1 MNGTAH
7 HANCLFFFL
16 FSGLFVLAAVA
27 CTGNGGAA
35 NSGGAV
41 YTPGGG
47 SPSADSG
54 SGEGAASGDTFT
66 AQDLLDLSN
75 SGSIPRI
82 VDLLTD
88 RDEASSETT
97 TLDLTAASLSLPAGC
112 TIVITLTIDG
122 KAHSYT
128 AREENGSFH
137 FEFPFVASD
146 TEVQAVMDVYDA
158 TGMLILTGTP
168 EKTVSGTLDALE
180 VALAP
185 PAESSS
191 DGPFTVSFDTAGG
204 SAIASI
210 EDIALGSAVELPSP
224 GPTKADCVFLGWYT
238 APGGSTRFDFSSIM
252 ASATAYAK
260 WLEVGNTIA
269 ASTSSSNSLYE
280 FVAPAGNTSNLLTL
294 NDFQY
299 TAYIWG
305 TASKFVNGI
314 PGTTTTIYMDIQG
327 ENKIIGG
334 NHGGLKFR
342 NSADDAVTSPGGTF
356 EVIFTTSS
364 SGTIELGFQI
374 SGTGGCKQVQNVTAN
389 FSVADGCT
397 VSEMKVGST
406 TYTDWDAFIAAARA
420 NTSASANA
428 SFRITRD

>member
-1 MNGTAH
+1 M
-7 HANCLFFFL
+7 
-16 FSGLFVLAAVA
+16 
-27 CTGNGGAA
+27 
-35 NSGGAV
+35 
-41 YTPGGG
+41 
-47 SPSADSG
+47 
-54 SGEGAASGDTFT
+54 
-66 AQDLLDLSN
+66 
-75 SGSIPRI
+75 
-82 VDLLTD
+82 DLLTD

-158 TGMLILTGTP
+158 TGMLILTGTAK
-168 EKTVSGTLDALE
+168 KTVSGTLDALE

-210 EDIALGSAVELPSP
+210 EDIAPGSAVELPSP

-260 WLEVGNTIA
+260 WLPVDDTIA
-269 ASTSSSNSLYE
+269 ASTTPSGYCLDYFEGSSGGTHVLALQGFQKTASWSSS
-280 FVAPAGNTSNLLTL
+280 VT
-294 NDFQY
+294 
-299 TAYIWG
+299 
-305 TASKFVNGI
+305 KFVNSSS
-314 PGTTTTIYMDIQG
+314 GTTTTIYMDIQG
-327 ENKIIGG
+327 MNKLIGD
-334 NHGGLKFR
+334 NHGGLKFT
-342 NSADDAVTSPGGTF
+342 NTNTWPPSSPDAGHF

-364 SGTIELGFQI
+364 SGTIELGFQTA
-374 SGTGGCKQVQNVTAN
+374 GTGGCIQVQNVTAN
-389 FSVADGCT
+389 FSVASGCT

-406 TYTDWDAFIAAARA
+406 TCTDWDAFIAAAQT

>member
-1 MNGTAH
+1 MQIVSFSSSFPA
-7 HANCLFFFL
+7 CLCWL
-16 FSGLFVLAAVA
+16 QLPV
-27 CTGNGGAA
+27 GAA

-158 TGMLILTGTP
+158 TGMLILTGTA

-210 EDIALGSAVELPSP
+210 EDIAPGSAVELPSP

-260 WLEVGNTIA
+260 WLPVDDTIA
-269 ASTSSSNSLYE
+269 ASTTPSGYCLDYFEGSSGGTHVLALQGFQKTASWSSS
-280 FVAPAGNTSNLLTL
+280 VT
-294 NDFQY
+294 
-299 TAYIWG
+299 
-305 TASKFVNGI
+305 KFVNSSS
-314 PGTTTTIYMDIQG
+314 GTTTTIYMDIHG
-327 ENKIIGG
+327 TNKLIGD
-334 NHGGLKFR
+334 NHGGLKFT
-342 NSADDAVTSPGGTF
+342 NTNTWPPSSPDAGHF

-364 SGTIELGFQI
+364 SGTIELGFQTA
-374 SGTGGCKQVQNVTAN
+374 GTGGCIQVEQVTAN
-389 FSVADGCT
+389 FSVAEGCT
-397 VSEMKVGST
+397 VSEMKIGST
-406 TYTDWDAFIAAARA
+406 EYTDWNTFITAARA
-420 NTSASANA
+420 NTSAYTNA
-428 SFRITRD
+428 SFKITRN

>member
-1 MNGTAH
+1 MCWLQLPVPVTA
-7 HANCLFFFL
+7 
-16 FSGLFVLAAVA
+16 GRQTQAVP
-27 CTGNGGAA
+27 
-35 NSGGAV
+35 V

-158 TGMLILTGTP
+158 TGMLILTGTA

-180 VALAP
+180 VSLVP

-204 SAIASI
+204 SSVASQSVAAGGTA
-210 EDIALGSAVELPSP
+210 DFPSP
-224 GPTKADCVFLGWYT
+224 GPTKADSVF
-238 APGGSTRFDFSSIM
+238 
-252 ASATAYAK
+252 
-260 WLEVGNTIA
+260 
-269 ASTSSSNSLYE
+269 
-280 FVAPAGNTSNLLTL
+280 
-294 NDFQY
+294 
-299 TAYIWG
+299 
-305 TASKFVNGI
+305 
-314 PGTTTTIYMDIQG
+314 
-327 ENKIIGG
+327 
-334 NHGGLKFR
+334 
-342 NSADDAVTSPGGTF
+342 
-356 EVIFTTSS
+356 
-364 SGTIELGFQI
+364 
-374 SGTGGCKQVQNVTAN
+374 
-389 FSVADGCT
+389 
-397 VSEMKVGST
+397 
-406 TYTDWDAFIAAARA
+406 
-420 NTSASANA
+420 
-428 SFRITRD
+428 

>member
-1 MNGTAH
+1 MTRR
-7 HANCLFFFL
+7 
-16 FSGLFVLAAVA
+16 V
-27 CTGNGGAA
+27 
-35 NSGGAV
+35 
-41 YTPGGG
+41 
-47 SPSADSG
+47 
-54 SGEGAASGDTFT
+54 
-66 AQDLLDLSN
+66 
-75 SGSIPRI
+75 
-82 VDLLTD
+82 
-88 RDEASSETT
+88 
-97 TLDLTAASLSLPAGC
+97 
-112 TIVITLTIDG
+112 
-122 KAHSYT
+122 HSYT

-158 TGMLILTGTP
+158 TGMLILTGTA

-210 EDIALGSAVELPSP
+210 EDIAPGSAVELPSP

-260 WLEVGNTIA
+260 WLPVDDTIA
-269 ASTSSSNSLYE
+269 ASTTPSGYCLDYFEGSSGGTHVLALQGFQKTASWSSS
-280 FVAPAGNTSNLLTL
+280 VT
-294 NDFQY
+294 
-299 TAYIWG
+299 
-305 TASKFVNGI
+305 KFVNSSS
-314 PGTTTTIYMDIQG
+314 GTTTTIYMDIQG
-327 ENKIIGG
+327 TNKSIGY
-334 NHGGLKFR
+334 NHGGIKFFG
-342 NSADDAVTSPGGTF
+342 SESGGSTDGGTIN
-356 EVIFTTSS
+356 VIFSTSTT
-364 SGTIELGFQI
+364 GTLELGFLYG
-374 SGTGGCKQVQNVTAN
+374 GTNGNIECVSNVTGN
-389 FSVADGCT
+389 ISVDPNCT

-420 NTSASANA
+420 NTSAYTNA

>member
-1 MNGTAH
+1 M
-7 HANCLFFFL
+7 
-16 FSGLFVLAAVA
+16 
-27 CTGNGGAA
+27 
-35 NSGGAV
+35 

-158 TGMLILTGTP
+158 TGMLILTGTA

-204 SAIASI
+204 SSVASQSVAAGGTA
-210 EDIALGSAVELPSP
+210 DFPSP
-224 GPTKADCVFLGWYT
+224 GPTKADCVFLGWYADAGCT
-238 APGGSTRFDFSSIM
+238 IPFDFSSVTE
-252 ASATAYAK
+252 SATAYAK
-260 WLEVGNTIA
+260 WLPVDDTIA
-269 ASTSSSNSLYE
+269 ASTTPSGYCLGYFNGSSGGTHVL
-280 FVAPAGNTSNLLTL
+280 ALQG
-294 NDFQY
+294 FQK
-299 TAYIWG
+299 TADYWSSASIFENG
-305 TASKFVNGI
+305 T
-314 PGTTTTIYMDIQG
+314 PGTTTTIYMDLQG
-327 ENKIIGG
+327 TNKIIGG
-334 NHGGLKFR
+334 NHGGLKFW
-342 NSADDAVTSPGGTF
+342 NSAASPGGTF

-364 SGTIELGFQI
+364 SGTIELGFQWT
-374 SGTGGCKQVQNVTAN
+374 GTGGCIQVQRVTAN

-397 VSEMKVGST
+397 VSEMKIGGT
-406 TYTDWDAFIAAARA
+406 EYTDWNMFISAARA
-420 NTSASANA
+420 NTSAYTNA
-428 SFRITRD
+428 SFKITRN